1 MKKILQI
8 GTNGQV
14 GWELLRTCSPLG
26 ELIGLDYPA
35 VDLSDSAGLRE
46 LIRNTKPDIIINAA
60 AYTNVDKAE
69 IEPELARAINA
80 IGPGVLAEEAK
91 KINAVLVH
99 YSTDY
104 VFDGTKGSPCIETD
118 VTNPLNVY
126 GKTKLEG
133 EQAIQSVGGAYLIL
147 RTSWVY
153 SMRQGGFVSK
163 VLQWA
168 RQQEVLRV
176 VDDQISSPTWARML
190 AEATALALAQGRSE
204 PVDYLRE
211 KAGLYH
217 LAGSGA
223 CSRYEWAQAILELDP
238 QKSEQKVRQLLP
250 AKSSQFPTPAERPL
264 VSVLDCGKFEQTF
277 GLRLPEWREALKL
290 AMYKRQY
297 NHCKVH
303 L

>member
-14 GWELLRTCSPLG
+14 GWELLRSCSPLG

-91 KINAVLVH
+91 KINAVFVH

-104 VFDGTKGSPCIETD
+104 VFDGTKGSPYIETD
-118 VTNPLNVY
+118 VTNPVNVY

-133 EQAIQSVGGAYLIL
+133 EQAIQAAGGAYLIL

-153 SMRQGGFVSK
+153 SMRQGGFVTK

-168 RQQEVLRV
+168 REQEVLRV
-176 VDDQISSPTWARML
+176 VDDQISGPTSARLL
-190 AEATALALAQGRSE
+190 AEVTALLLARADEDLYRWFGER
-204 PVDYLRE
+204 
-211 KAGLYH
+211 AGIYH
-217 LAGSGA
+217 CAGDGS
-223 CSRYEWAQAILELDP
+223 CSRYEWAQAILELDS
-238 QKSEQKVRQLLP
+238 QTSEQKVRELLP
-250 AKSSQFPTPAERPL
+250 AKSSEFPTPATRPM
-264 VSVLDCGKFEQTF
+264 VSVLSNDKLEQVF
-277 GLRLPEWREALKL
+277 GLQLPRWQIGLALT
-290 AMYKRQY
+290 MGG
-297 NHCKVH
+297 
-303 L
+303 

>member
-35 VDLSDSAGLRE
+35 VDLSDSAVLRE

-91 KINAVLVH
+91 KINAVLIH

-104 VFDGTKGSPCIETD
+104 VFDGTKGSPYIETD
-118 VTNPLNVY
+118 VTNPLSVY

-153 SMRQGGFVSK
+153 SMRQGGFVTK

-168 RQQEVLRV
+168 RDQETLRV

-190 AEATALALAQGRSE
+190 AEATALALAQGRDD
-204 PVDYLRE
+204 PAGYIRE

-223 CSRYEWAQAILELDP
+223 CSRYEWAKAILELDP

-264 VSVLDCGKFEQTF
+264 VSVLDCGKFEQVF
-277 GLRLPEWREALKL
+277 GLRLPEWGETLKL
-290 AMYKRQY
+290 AI
-297 NHCKVH
+297 NCE
-303 L
+303 